1 MYIQTCICYCSSVAK
16 SCVTLH
22 NPMDPSSSAFPVQS
36 VGASALPSV
45 LLKNTQDWF
54 PLELTGL
61 ISLLSKGTSTIFSS
75 TTIWM
80 HQFFGSQPSLWYNS
94 TIWLYWPLSEKWC
107 LHFLMHCLGLFE
119 SLTIKK
125 KKLSAKEF
133 MLLNCGV
140 GEDAWESV
148 GLWED
153 QTSQFSRISVLN
165 IHWNDWCW
173 SWNYNTLATWC
184 KELTH

>member
-1 MYIQTCICYCSSVAK
+1 
-16 SCVTLH
+16 
-22 NPMDPSSSAFPVQS
+22 MDPSSSAFPVQS

-125 KKLSAKEF
+125 KKSWVLKNSCFWTVVLEKMLESPLDCEKIKPVNFQGYQSWIFTGMTDAEAETTILWPPDAKNW
-133 MLLNCGV
+133 LIRKDP
-140 GEDAWESV
+140 DA
-148 GLWED
+148 GK
-153 QTSQFSRISVLN
+153 
-165 IHWNDWCW
+165 DWR
-173 SWNYNTLATWC
+173 
-184 KELTH
+184 